1 MQSTFLWSALIVL
14 AGAAVTAPSIQ
25 NVCNRAILYWLI
37 LPSLAVGIV
46 AMFGHVIGF

>member
-1 MQSTFLWSALIVL
+1 MQSMLMWPALIVL

-37 LPSLAVGIV
+37 LPTLAVGIV
-46 AMFGHVIGF
+46 AMFGHIISF